1 MIAGLLLLAAGASI
15 PDERYGDWS
24 VTTLG
29 TGSTIASVKNN
40 ADSAFGVICLED
52 FCTSFFNPAL
62 KCDEGT
68 KYPAL
73 VNAPSSAFPVTME
86 CVKAGGLD
94 FYTFP
99 MDDGVK
105 DALSIGG
112 VIGIA
117 YPMQSGE
124 FKVARFSL
132 TGSAR
137 ASARASQI
145 AKHLKSSGNRKGS
158 DSSTL

>member
-1 MIAGLLLLAAGASI
+1 MISGLLLLAAGATF
-15 PDERYGDWS
+15 PTEYYGDWS
-24 VTTLG
+24 VNVLG
-29 TGSTIASVKNN
+29 ATSSIASVKNN

-52 FCTSFFNPAL
+52 FCTTFFNPAL

-73 VNAPSSAFPVTME
+73 VNAPSAAFPVTME
-86 CVKAGGLD
+86 CVKAAGLD
-94 FYTFP
+94 LYTFP
-99 MDDGVK
+99 LDEGIK

-117 YPMQSGE
+117 YPMKSGE

-145 AKHLKSSGNRKGS
+145 TKYLNSKTGGKGS